1 MGRAGLAARVARQ
14 FSPPMI
20 ILKNHISKDETIS
33 FGIIIISLYL
43 ISPAHSSHETGKIS
57 HVSHHLRQRYRAVRQ
72 RRAVVTSLAAVVRQA
87 RRHALA
93 AAGDLG
99 NRLAQRR
106 AAGPDTGGAVA
117 DFRHAR

>member
-1 MGRAGLAARVARQ
+1 MGGPCRARRLS
-14 FSPPMI
+14 SPRAFLWPMI

-33 FGIIIISLYL
+33 FSIIIISLYL
-43 ISPAHSSHETGKIS
+43 IPPAHASHETGKIS
-57 HVSHHLRQRYRAVRQ
+57 HVSHHPHHLHQRYPAARQ
-72 RRAVVTSLAAVVRQA
+72 RRAAVARQA

-93 AAGDLG
+93 AAGRVG

-117 DFRHAR
+117 DFHHARR

>member
-14 FSPPMI
+14 FSPSMI

-33 FGIIIISLYL
+33 FSIIIISLYL
-43 ISPAHSSHETGKIS
+43 ISPAHASHETGKIS
-57 HVSHHLRQRYRAVRQ
+57 HVSHHLRQRHP
-72 RRAVVTSLAAVVRQA
+72 AARP
-87 RRHALA
+87 RLA
-93 AAGDLG
+93 AAGRVG
-99 NRLAQRR
+99 GRLAQRR